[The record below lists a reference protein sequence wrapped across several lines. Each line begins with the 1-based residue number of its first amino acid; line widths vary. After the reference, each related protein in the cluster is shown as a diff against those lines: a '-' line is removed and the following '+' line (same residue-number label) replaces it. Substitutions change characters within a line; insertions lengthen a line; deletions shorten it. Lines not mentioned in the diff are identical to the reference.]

1 MRSVVV
7 VFPASMWAMMPM
19 FLHRSNGTVLDTT
32 LFLSSL
38 RDSCSPTMFTGL
50 PKIHLI
56 RVLCDLCVTFA
67 NFAVKGSSKLTT
79 EIAKKNR
86 KVRAANAASLHFKQR
101 LDVFHRLFE
110 QLQRLISA
118 LLL

>member
-50 PKIHLI
+50 TTFQLI

-67 NFAVKGSSKLTT
+67 YFAIIGYSKLYT
-79 EIAKKNR
+79 EIAKINHY
-86 KVRAANAASLHFKQR
+86 VSVATFINGYVHSI
-101 LDVFHRLFE
+101 
-110 QLQRLISA
+110 QLIMTSDA
-118 LLL
+118 PH

>member
-38 RDSCSPTMFTGL
+38 RDSCSTTMFTGL

-56 RVLCDLCVTFA
+56 RVLCDLCVTFPTFLF
-67 NFAVKGSSKLTT
+67 NGLSSLTT
-79 EIAKKNR
+79 RSGKKNP
-86 KVRAANAASLHFKQR
+86 KVR
-101 LDVFHRLFE
+101 E
-110 QLQRLISA
+110 QPFPAVIAQTL
-118 LLL
+118 